1 VTITL
6 IKNARVPSC
15 LLFDDV
21 LDPPI
26 SGDAGGVDGKDFASL
41 NILLSG
47 GMISGFSSLKNP
59 LNILTDGRKPDITID
74 ADQGIILP
82 AFVECHT
89 HLDKGH
95 IWPRRSNPD
104 GSFMGALNN
113 VGLDREAFWSA
124 QDVEARMEFSLRSAY
139 AHGVTAI
146 RTHLDSIGNQI
157 DISWP
162 VFASM
167 RERWEDKIT
176 LQATPL
182 FAIDSALDPAH
193 MKAIIAAVKAHG
205 SGIIGAVTYMSP
217 GLDEGLNILF
227 KAAIEHDWD
236 LDFHVDESNDPAA
249 RSLEQIALAAIKFN
263 FKGKILCGHC
273 CSLSLQGE
281 EDEKRIISLVK
292 QAGISIVSLPM
303 CNMYLQDRQAARTPR
318 WRGVTSLHEL
328 RAAGVPVM
336 ISSDNTR
343 DPFYAYGDL
352 DTLEVF
358 REATR
363 IAHLDHPFSNWIES
377 MTSAPANVMRLTNPA
392 RISGGLPADLILFK
406 ARNWTELLSRP
417 QSDRIVIRN
426 GKAIK
431 RELPDYRELDVLQG
445 MKP

>member
-1 VTITL
+1 VSFTL
-6 IKNARVPSC
+6 IKNARVPTC
-15 LLFDDV
+15 LLFTHV
-21 LDPPI
+21 MDPPI
-26 SGDAGGVDGKDFASL
+26 SGDASGVDGKDFASL
-41 NILLSG
+41 NILLDG
-47 GMISGFSSLKNP
+47 AMIGALSSVKNP
-59 LNILTDGRKPDITID
+59 LNILTDGREPDRIID
-74 ADQGIILP
+74 ADHGIIFP
-82 AFVECHT
+82 GFVECHT

-95 IWPRRSNPD
+95 IWPRRANPD

-113 VGLDREAFWSA
+113 VGLDREAHWTA
-124 QDVEARMEFSLRSAY
+124 QDVETRMEFSLRTAY
-139 AHGVTAI
+139 THGVTAI

-162 VFASM
+162 VFAAM
-167 RERWEDKIT
+167 RERWEDRIT

-193 MKAIIAAVKAHG
+193 MKAVIAAVKAHG

-227 KAAIEHDWD
+227 KAAMEHGWD

-249 RSLEQIALAAIKFN
+249 RSLEQIALTAIKFN

-281 EDEKRIISLVK
+281 EDEKRIIALVK

-303 CNMYLQDRQAARTPR
+303 CNMYLQDRQSARTPR

-328 RAAGVPVM
+328 KAAGVPVM

-363 IAHLDHPFSNWIES
+363 IAHLDHPFGNWIES
-377 MTSAPANVMRLTNPA
+377 MTCGPASIMGLTNPA
-392 RISGGLPADLILFK
+392 RISGGSPADLILFK

-417 QSDRIVIRN
+417 QSNRIVIRK
-426 GKAIK
+426 GKAIST
-431 RELPDYRELDVLQG
+431 ELPDYRELDALQG
-445 MKP
+445 IKP